1 MIYHDGSKIGE
12 LSIRGI
18 PIIEVYYK
26 RESRKIE
33 KVWPEDPQEDD
44 SPIIPIPIVDEILSC
59 YYNGYWI
66 DKYPWTD
73 DTPWT
78 D

>member
-18 PIIEVYYK
+18 PIMEVYYK

-33 KVWPEDPQEDD
+33 KLWPEDD
-44 SPIIPIPIVDEILSC
+44 SPIIPIIDEILSC

-66 DKYPWTD
+66 DEYPWTD
-73 DTPWT
+73 DRTWV

>member
-12 LSIRGI
+12 LSIKGI

-26 RESRKIE
+26 KKSRKIE
-33 KVWPEDPQEDD
+33 KIWPEIEDD
-44 SPIIPIPIVDEILSC
+44 SPIIPIIDIILSC
-59 YYNGYWI
+59 YHNGYWM
-66 DKYPWTD
+66 DEYPWTD
-73 DTPWT
+73 DTSWT